1 MTPDSTSSSLELSLA
16 QHESYVKADPHN
28 ALLWLA
34 LGDLYHRAAR
44 FEEAVAA
51 FERCLVE
58 SPQHPAA
65 RSRLAS
71 VRISQH
77 RFSEAEAILA
87 GLLREDG
94 DSAALFYNL
103 GLAQFYQDK
112 WREAQENFDRALSL
126 GLKTRDNLAYLT
138 RSLHHMGKMP
148 EAIEFCNRWLGEAQ
162 DDQSKGYLA
171 LLEMDDGNMPRARE
185 LAQDVLTRDP
195 ENLHAS
201 TVAGAYSIEQ
211 QDMEDAER
219 FFGNI
224 LRREPENPRAW
235 LGLGLIRLY
244 EQKHAEAIA
253 GLEKAVSL
261 MPENSGTIV
270 ALGWARLAAKD
281 ARGAETTFRQAVAI
295 DRNFA
300 EAHGGLASTLALQA
314 RVDEAQ
320 QEVRVAHRLDPA
332 SFGASFARAV
342 LLKIRGK
349 EELAKE
355 LLAKVLQQA
364 PAEGGK
370 PLIEHLR
377 IYGAKQLP
385 KTPPP
390 RSGASSDVQRH

>member
-1 MTPDSTSSSLELSLA
+1 MTPDSTTSSLELSLA

-148 EAIEFCNRWLGEAQ
+148 EAIE
-162 DDQSKGYLA
+162 
-171 LLEMDDGNMPRARE
+171 
-185 LAQDVLTRDP
+185 
-195 ENLHAS
+195 
-201 TVAGAYSIEQ
+201 
-211 QDMEDAER
+211 
-219 FFGNI
+219 
-224 LRREPENPRAW
+224 
-235 LGLGLIRLY
+235 
-244 EQKHAEAIA
+244 
-253 GLEKAVSL
+253 
-261 MPENSGTIV
+261 
-270 ALGWARLAAKD
+270 
-281 ARGAETTFRQAVAI
+281 
-295 DRNFA
+295 
-300 EAHGGLASTLALQA
+300 
-314 RVDEAQ
+314 
-320 QEVRVAHRLDPA
+320 
-332 SFGASFARAV
+332 
-342 LLKIRGK
+342 
-349 EELAKE
+349 
-355 LLAKVLQQA
+355 
-364 PAEGGK
+364 
-370 PLIEHLR
+370 
-377 IYGAKQLP
+377 
-385 KTPPP
+385 
-390 RSGASSDVQRH
+390 